1 MRIKFI
7 KAKETWPIRHKVL
20 RPNQLLEDCDY
31 PNDRNP
37 DSFHLGAFES
47 NKLIAI
53 ASFYGE
59 RNEQIVAWKQYRLR
73 GFATLPEYQGK
84 GVGNSLM
91 KFGLEHLQNNKADVL
106 WCNARTSASPFYEKH
121 GFGVFDDI
129 FEIEGIGLHQLL
141 YYLFHG

>member
-7 KAKETWPIRHKVL
+7 KAKETWAIRHEVL
-20 RPNQLLEDCDY
+20 RPNQTLEDCDY

-73 GFATLPEYQGK
+73 GLATLPKYQGK
-84 GVGNSLM
+84 GVGKSLM

-106 WCNARTSASPFYEKH
+106 WCNARTSASPFYENL
-121 GFGVFDDI
+121 GFGTFDDI

-141 YYLFHG
+141 YYLFHS